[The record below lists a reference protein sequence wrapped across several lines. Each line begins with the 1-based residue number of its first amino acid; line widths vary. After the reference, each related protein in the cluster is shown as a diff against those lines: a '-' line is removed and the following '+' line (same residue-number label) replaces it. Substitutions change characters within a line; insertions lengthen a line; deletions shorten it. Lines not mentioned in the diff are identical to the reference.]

1 MRISWDELAESP
13 KKAEQLFDLIVH
25 AEYGSN
31 RVRTIN
37 GSGGDGGR
45 DAWIEDIRRVVEFK
59 SWTKLGA
66 SQRAQVV
73 RSLKRAIETD
83 ADIVSWLLVAPVH
96 PTPKDLQW
104 FNSLKGRYR
113 SSFEMVFLDVR
124 WLELKLAER
133 PDIARYMLTTPHQEV
148 IDMQRELGQEQAGLL
163 GGVPDLL
170 KRLDVLSSR
179 SDELSP
185 IWGLDFASRGGRN
198 EVFVRLKP
206 GSPPQRIEVHLDVEE
221 DDPAGPAMTEAITT
235 ALHYGSGT
243 VIEPGH
249 INRVD
254 NEAITALN
262 LPWEQVAMVL
272 PDQRVT
278 AGFPR
283 AATLR
288 ARTGDGT
295 SGRPLHLTLHYATE
309 GIRGMYVHGTDST
322 GMLRLR
328 LRVDRPDDN
337 APELGSNV
345 GMLLQYGPNDAL
357 HAASVDP
364 EALLRTVTVLDSL
377 DQAPSMVLVL
387 DTEQIDLDAQT
398 REPTGHFAPIVRT
411 LQDFVIVRDALDV
424 VLPLP
429 VRWTRRDE
437 RNIAILAGLLR
448 GDEVPMPLSTTV
460 CHQISTAEEARLY
473 MDLLETGYGGRIDF
487 EMVGLTLSIGE
498 ASVPVDPLYVAFSR
512 ARITN
517 ATEVTAKLAAKK
529 KKVPVDIA
537 PAPGSAVLG
546 RRTPFPSPSPS
557 RDGGLATPSN

>member
-1 MRISWDELAESP
+1 MTTVRISWDELAESP
-13 KKAEQLFDLIVH
+13 KKAEQLFDLLMH
-25 AEYGSN
+25 AEYGD

-45 DAWIEDIRRVVEFK
+45 DAWIEDIRRAVEFK
-59 SWTKLGA
+59 SWTKLGK

-73 RSLKRAIETD
+73 RSLKRAVGTET
-83 ADIVSWLLVAPVH
+83 ASWVLVAPVH
-96 PTPKDLQW
+96 PTPGDLQW

-113 SSFEMVFLDVR
+113 SSFEMVFRDVR

-148 IDMQRELGQEQAGLL
+148 IDMQRELGQEQAGLV

-170 KRLDVLSSR
+170 KRLDVLRSR

-185 IWGLDFASRGGRN
+185 VWGLDFASRGGQN
-198 EVFVRLKP
+198 SVFVRLKP
-206 GSPPQRIEVHLDVEE
+206 GSPPQRIEVHLDVVD
-221 DDPAGPAMTEAITT
+221 DDPAGSAVTEAVAA
-235 ALHYGSGT
+235 ALQYGSGA
-243 VIEPGH
+243 VIEPGY

-288 ARTGDGT
+288 ARTGDGAT
-295 SGRPLHLTLHYATE
+295 GRPLHLTLHYATE
-309 GIRGMYVHGTDST
+309 GSLGMYVHGTDST

-328 LRVDRPDDN
+328 LRIDRP
-337 APELGSNV
+337 APEQGSNV
-345 GMLLQYGPNDAL
+345 GMLLQYGPKDDQ

-377 DQAPSMVLVL
+377 DQAPGMVLVL

-398 REPTGHFAPIVRT
+398 REPTGHFAPIART
-411 LQDFVIVRDALDV
+411 LQDFVFVRDELDV

-429 VRWTRRDE
+429 ARWSRRDE

-448 GDEVPMPLSTTV
+448 GDEVSMPLSTTV

-487 EMVGLTLSIGE
+487 EMVGLTLPVGKVP
-498 ASVPVDPLYVAFSR
+498 VPVDPLYVAFSR

-517 ATEVTAKLAAKK
+517 AAEVTKALASEEKI
-529 KKVPVDIA
+529 VPVDIG
-537 PAPGSAVLG
+537 PAPDSAVLG
-546 RRTPFPSPSPS
+546 RRTPFPGPDPD
-557 RDGGLATPSN
+557 DGPETPST

>member
-1 MRISWDELAESP
+1 MTTVRISWDELAESP
-13 KKAEQLFDLIVH
+13 KKAEQLFDLLMH
-25 AEYGSN
+25 AEYGD

-45 DAWIEDIRRVVEFK
+45 DAWIEDIRRAVEFK
-59 SWTKLGA
+59 SWTKLGK

-73 RSLKRAIETD
+73 RSLKRAVGTETS
-83 ADIVSWLLVAPVH
+83 SWVLVAPVH
-96 PTPKDLQW
+96 PTPGDLQW

-113 SSFEMVFLDVR
+113 SSFEMVFRDVR

-148 IDMQRELGQEQAGLL
+148 IDMQRELGQEQAGLVN
-163 GGVPDLL
+163 GVPDLL
-170 KRLDVLSSR
+170 KRLEVLRSR

-185 IWGLDFASRGGRN
+185 VWGLDFASCGGQN
-198 EVFVRLKP
+198 SVFVRLKP
-206 GSPPQRIEVHLDVEE
+206 GSPPQRIEVHLDVVD
-221 DDPAGPAMTEAITT
+221 DDPAGSAMTEAVAT
-235 ALHYGSGT
+235 ALHYGSGA
-243 VIEPGH
+243 VIEPGY

-288 ARTGDGT
+288 ARTGDGAT
-295 SGRPLHLTLHYATE
+295 GRPLHLTLHYATE
-309 GIRGMYVHGTDST
+309 GSLGMYVHGTDST

-328 LRVDRPDDN
+328 LRIDRP
-337 APELGSNV
+337 APEQGSNV
-345 GMLLQYGPNDAL
+345 GMLLQYGPKDDQ

-377 DQAPSMVLVL
+377 DQAPGMVLVL

-398 REPTGHFAPIVRT
+398 REPTGHFAPIART
-411 LQDFVIVRDALDV
+411 LQDFVFVRDELDV

-429 VRWTRRDE
+429 ARWSRRDE

-448 GDEVPMPLSTTV
+448 GDEVSMPLSTTV

-487 EMVGLTLSIGE
+487 EMVGLTLPVGKVP
-498 ASVPVDPLYVAFSR
+498 VPVDPLYVAFSR

-517 ATEVTAKLAAKK
+517 ATEVAKALASEEKI
-529 KKVPVDIA
+529 VPVDIG
-537 PAPGSAVLG
+537 PAAGSAVLG
-546 RRTPFPSPSPS
+546 RKTPFPGPDPA
-557 RDGGLATPSN
+557 DGPEKSLT